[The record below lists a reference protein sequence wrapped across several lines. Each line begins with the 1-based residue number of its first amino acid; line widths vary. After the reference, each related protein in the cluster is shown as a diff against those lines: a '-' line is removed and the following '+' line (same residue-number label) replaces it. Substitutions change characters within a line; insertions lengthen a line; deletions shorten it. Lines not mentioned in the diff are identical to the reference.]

1 MPVNGILLLNKP
13 SGITSNRALQVSKRL
28 LAATKAGH
36 TGTLDPMAQGLLPIC
51 LGQATRFSSAL
62 LQADKTYVA
71 TMKLGYVSNTG
82 DAEGIIEQLI
92 DPDVISAKLDI
103 QQVADVVHTFL
114 GQSSQIPPM
123 YSALKKDGKALY
135 RYAREGITIERQPRE
150 IFIYDISLDTWNKRE
165 MTITVRCGSGT
176 FIRTLAEDIA
186 KKMGYE
192 SAYLTALNRIGIGSF
207 ELSQSCTLKELEQ
220 ESQIS
225 RARFLLPVDGLLQ
238 DMPRIMLNNQEVSQ
252 FQQGQAIRKL
262 IAANQ
267 QPQQGGMLRVYGE
280 NNYFLGLGAWQEN
293 DTLVPKKVLLAQA

>member
-1 MPVNGILLLNKP
+1 
-13 SGITSNRALQVSKRL
+13 L

-82 DAEGIIEQLI
+82 DAEGVVEQLV
-92 DPDVISAKLDI
+92 DPNVISAKLDI
-103 QQVADVVHTFL
+103 QQVADMVYTFL

-135 RYAREGITIERQPRE
+135 RYAREGITIARQPRE
-150 IFIYDISLDTWNKRE
+150 IFIHDISLDAWNEKE

-186 KKMGYE
+186 SKIGYK
-192 SAYLTALNRIGIGSF
+192 SAYLTALNRIGIGPF
-207 ELSQSCTLKELEQ
+207 GLAQACTLEQLEQ

-238 DMPRIMLNNQEVSQ
+238 DMPCITLDSQEVSQ
-252 FQQGQAIRKL
+252 FQQGQSIRKSTT
-262 IAANQ
+262 ANQ
-267 QPQQGGMLRVYGE
+267 RAQDGLLRVYDK
-280 NNYFLGLGAWQEN
+280 NNNFLGLGAWQEN
-293 DTLVPKKVLLAQA
+293 NILTPKKVLLAQV